1 MSNQVMADIKSSS
14 GRKSGRGPLRIVW
27 AAVFAGLLAYP
38 LLVPD
43 FWVVSVGAQ
52 ALVLGLIALSL
63 TFLAAYGGMVS
74 LAQMAVAGV
83 SGYAVAIFSSHSAN
97 AGVEVMPWPMAVLLG
112 MVAGVIAG
120 LVIGAI
126 AVRSRGIY
134 LLMSTLAI
142 SMIFFYLAQQ
152 NTAVFYGFDGIRGVA
167 IPTIIGVS
175 LREPYVFYYLC
186 LAIACLAYLL
196 VVHLVRTPFGL
207 ALQGARDDEQRMRS
221 LGFRVTLHQV
231 AAFGVAGL
239 LASLGGILNLWYQGG
254 ISPGSIGMTSTIGIL
269 IMAVIGGLSHP
280 RGAFI
285 GALAYVLIQTF
296 AVDIVGANRF
306 NTLVGSVFLIIV
318 MLSPDGLAGVW
329 RKLFTRRASDKA
341 LPSGTSS

>member
-1 MSNQVMADIKSSS
+1 MNNRVMPDNTAGPERNA
-14 GRKSGRGPLRIVW
+14 GRVRSRLAW
-27 AAVFAGLLAYP
+27 AASCTGLLAYP

-52 ALVLGLIALSL
+52 ALVLGLITLSL

-83 SGYAVAIFSSHSAN
+83 AGYAVAVFSSHSAN
-97 AGVEVMPWPMAVLLG
+97 VGADILPWPMAVLIG
-112 MVAGVIAG
+112 MLAGTGAG
-120 LVIGAI
+120 LLIGAI

-142 SMIFFYLAQQ
+142 AMIFYYVAQQ
-152 NTAVFYGFDGIRGVA
+152 NTVILHGFDGIRGVA
-167 IPTIIGVS
+167 VPTVLGVS
-175 LREPYVFYYLC
+175 LRGPRVFYYLC
-186 LAIACLAYLL
+186 LAIAGLAYLL
-196 VVHLVRTPFGL
+196 VVHVVRTPFGL

-221 LGFRVTLHQV
+221 LGYKVTLHQI
-231 AAFGVAGL
+231 AAFGVAGF
-239 LASLGGILNLWYQGG
+239 LAAAGGILNLWYQGG
-254 ISPGSIGMTSTIGIL
+254 ISPGSIGMTSTVGIL

-285 GALAYVLIQTF
+285 GALAYVLIQSF

-318 MLSPDGLAGVW
+318 MLSPDGLAGMW
-329 RKLFTRRASDKA
+329 RTLVTRHASDRA
-341 LPSGTSS
+341 LRSGTPS

>member
-1 MSNQVMADIKSSS
+1 MKDGTRRTWIF
-14 GRKSGRGPLRIVW
+14 W
-27 AAVFAGLLAYP
+27 ALGGLALLAYP
-38 LLVPD
+38 LVVPD

-52 ALVLGLIALSL
+52 AIVLGLITLSL

-83 SGYAVAIFSSHSAN
+83 AGYTVAVLGSHSAS
-97 AGVEVMPWPMAVLLG
+97 AGAYVLPWPASVLVG
-112 MVAGVIAG
+112 MLAGIVAG
-120 LVIGAI
+120 LLIGAV

-142 SMIFFYLAQQ
+142 AMIFYYLAQQ
-152 NTAVFYGFDGIRGVA
+152 NTTVLHGFDGIRGVMA
-167 IPTIIGVS
+167 PTIFGVS
-175 LREPYVFYYLC
+175 LREPRVFYYLC
-186 LAIACLAYLL
+186 LAIGVMAYLL
-196 VVHLVRTPFGL
+196 VVRLVRTPFGL
-207 ALQGARDDEQRMRS
+207 ALQGARDDERRMRS
-221 LGFRVTLHQV
+221 LGYQATLHQV

-254 ISPGSIGMTSTIGIL
+254 ISPGSIGMTSTVGIL

-285 GALAYVLIQTF
+285 GALAYVLIQSF
-296 AVDIVGANRF
+296 AVDLVGASRF

-318 MLSPDGLAGVW
+318 MLSPDGLAGLW
-329 RKLFTRRASDKA
+329 QKLFKREAAVKA
-341 LPSGTSS
+341 LPSSTST

>member
-1 MSNQVMADIKSSS
+1 MSNQVMTDITSSS
-14 GRKSGRGPLRIVW
+14 CGKLARQRLRIVW
-27 AAVFAGLLAYP
+27 AVVFASLLAYP

-52 ALVLGLIALSL
+52 SLILGMIALSL

-83 SGYAVAIFSSHSAN
+83 AGYTLAILSSHSAN
-97 AGVEVMPWPMAVLLG
+97 VGVEVVPWPVALLLG
-112 MVAGVIAG
+112 MLAGIVAG

-142 SMIFFYLAQQ
+142 SMIFYYLAQQ
-152 NTAVFYGFDGIRGVA
+152 NTTVLYGFDGIRGIA
-167 IPTIIGVS
+167 IPTIMGAS
-175 LREPYVFYYLC
+175 LREPSVFYYLC
-186 LAIACLAYLL
+186 LAVAGLAYLM

-306 NTLVGSVFLIIV
+306 NTLIGSVFLIIV

-329 RKLFTRRASDKA
+329 RRLFTRRVSEKA
-341 LPSGTSS
+341 LPSVTSS

>member
-1 MSNQVMADIKSSS
+1 MKDGTRRAWIF
-14 GRKSGRGPLRIVW
+14 W
-27 AAVFAGLLAYP
+27 ALGGLALLAYP
-38 LLVPD
+38 LVVPD

-52 ALVLGLIALSL
+52 AIVLGLITLSL

-83 SGYAVAIFSSHSAN
+83 AGYTVAVLGSHSAS
-97 AGVEVMPWPMAVLLG
+97 AGAYVLPWPASVLVG
-112 MVAGVIAG
+112 MLAGIVAG

-142 SMIFFYLAQQ
+142 AMIFYYLAQQ
-152 NTAVFYGFDGIRGVA
+152 NTTVLHGFDGIRGVMA
-167 IPTIIGVS
+167 PTIFGVS
-175 LREPYVFYYLC
+175 LREPRVFYYLC
-186 LAIACLAYLL
+186 LAIGVMAYLL
-196 VVHLVRTPFGL
+196 VVRLVRTPFGL
-207 ALQGARDDEQRMRS
+207 ALQGARDDERRMRS
-221 LGFRVTLHQV
+221 LGYQVTLHQV

-254 ISPGSIGMTSTIGIL
+254 ISPGSIGMTSTVGIL

-285 GALAYVLIQTF
+285 GALAYVLIQSF
-296 AVDIVGANRF
+296 AVDLVGASRF
-306 NTLVGSVFLIIV
+306 NTLVGCVFLIIV
-318 MLSPDGLAGVW
+318 MLSPDGLAGLW
-329 RKLFTRRASDKA
+329 QKLFKREAAVKA
-341 LPSGTSS
+341 LPSSTST

>member
-1 MSNQVMADIKSSS
+1 MKDGTRRTWIF
-14 GRKSGRGPLRIVW
+14 W
-27 AAVFAGLLAYP
+27 ALGGLALLAYP
-38 LLVPD
+38 VVVPD

-52 ALVLGLIALSL
+52 AIVLGLITLSL

-83 SGYAVAIFSSHSAN
+83 AGYTVAVLGSHSAS
-97 AGVEVMPWPMAVLLG
+97 AGAYVLPWPASVLVG
-112 MVAGVIAG
+112 MLAGIVAG

-142 SMIFFYLAQQ
+142 AMIFYYLAQQ
-152 NTAVFYGFDGIRGVA
+152 NTTVLHGFDGIRGVMA
-167 IPTIIGVS
+167 PTILGVS
-175 LREPYVFYYLC
+175 LREPRVFYYLC
-186 LAIACLAYLL
+186 LAIGVMAYLL
-196 VVHLVRTPFGL
+196 VVRLVRTPFGL
-207 ALQGARDDEQRMRS
+207 ALQGARDDERRMRS
-221 LGFRVTLHQV
+221 LGYQVTLHQV

-254 ISPGSIGMTSTIGIL
+254 ISPGSIGMTSTVGIL

-285 GALAYVLIQTF
+285 GALAYVLIQSF
-296 AVDIVGANRF
+296 AVDLVGASRF
-306 NTLVGSVFLIIV
+306 NTLVGCVFLIIV
-318 MLSPDGLAGVW
+318 MLSPDGLAGLW
-329 RKLFTRRASDKA
+329 QKLFKREAAVKA
-341 LPSGTSS
+341 LPSSTST